1 MLNIYP
7 GPGYVIPH
15 RDREVVKEK
24 RSDLVIALVALS
36 VFFALGALTTLGVVA
51 LIVIA
56 K

>member
-7 GPGYVIPH
+7 GCGFPH
-15 RDREVVKEK
+15 REREVVKEK
-24 RSDLVIALVALS
+24 RSDLVIAVVALS